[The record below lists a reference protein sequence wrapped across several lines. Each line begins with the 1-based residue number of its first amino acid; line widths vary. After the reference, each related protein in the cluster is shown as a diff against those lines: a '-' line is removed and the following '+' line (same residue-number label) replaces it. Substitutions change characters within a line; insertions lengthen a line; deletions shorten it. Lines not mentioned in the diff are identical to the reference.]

1 MAGKQKNEFV
11 QLGGILCAITL
22 VVALALGAVN
32 AVTAGPI
39 AEQNAQKIKDSLEN
53 VMPGAESEQIDVPE
67 GTTVTTETKN
77 ATSVTILSA
86 YKMTKDG
93 ADAGYCVQVTPKG
106 FGGVLTMI
114 VGINADGTIAGAKV
128 TSHSETPGLGA
139 KSQADP
145 NWITQYAGQTADGQL
160 QVTKD
165 GGTIN
170 AITGATITSRAV
182 TDGVNTAAAY
192 VATLG

>member
-11 QLGGILCAITL
+11 QIGGILCAITL

-93 ADAGYCVQVTPKG
+93 ADAGYCVEVGPTG
-106 FGGVLTMI
+106 FGGAVDTM
-114 VGINADGTIAGAKV
+114 VGIDSDGKV
-128 TSHSETPGLGA
+128 TGISVISASSETPGLGA
-139 KSQADP
+139 RSTEPEFQA
-145 NWITQYAGQTADGQL
+145 QFAGQVGTEVA
-160 QVTKD
+160 VAKD
-165 GGTIN
+165 GGSID
-170 AITGATITSRAV
+170 ALTGATITSRAV
-182 TDGVNTAAAY
+182 SEGVVAAAQF
-192 VATLG
+192 AAEQG

>member
-93 ADAGYCVQVTPKG
+93 ADAGYCVEVGPTG
-106 FGGVLTMI
+106 FGGAVDTM
-114 VGINADGTIAGAKV
+114 VGIDSDGKV
-128 TSHSETPGLGA
+128 TGISVISASSETPGLGA
-139 KSQADP
+139 RSTEPELQA
-145 NWITQYAGQTADGQL
+145 QFAGQVGTEVA
-160 QVTKD
+160 VAKD
-165 GGTIN
+165 GGSID
-170 AITGATITSRAV
+170 ALTGATITSRAV
-182 TDGVNTAAAY
+182 SEGVVAAAQF
-192 VATLG
+192 AAEQG

>member
-53 VMPGAESEQIDVPE
+53 VMPVAESEQIDVPE

-93 ADAGYCVQVTPKG
+93 ADAGYCVEVGPTG
-106 FGGVLTMI
+106 FGGAVDTM
-114 VGINADGTIAGAKV
+114 VGIDSDGKV
-128 TSHSETPGLGA
+128 TGISVISASSETPGLGA
-139 KSQADP
+139 RSTEPEFQA
-145 NWITQYAGQTADGQL
+145 QFAGQVGTEVA
-160 QVTKD
+160 VAKD
-165 GGTIN
+165 GGSID
-170 AITGATITSRAV
+170 ALTGATITSRAV
-182 TDGVNTAAAY
+182 SEGVVAAAQF
-192 VATLG
+192 AAEQG

>member
-93 ADAGYCVQVTPKG
+93 ADAGFCVEVGPTG
-106 FGGVLTMI
+106 FGGAVDTM
-114 VGINADGTIAGAKV
+114 VGIDSDGKV
-128 TSHSETPGLGA
+128 TGISVISASSETPGLGA
-139 KSQADP
+139 RSTEPEFQA
-145 NWITQYAGQTADGQL
+145 QFAGQVGTEVA
-160 QVTKD
+160 VAKD
-165 GGTIN
+165 GGSID
-170 AITGATITSRAV
+170 ALTGATITSRAV
-182 TDGVNTAAAY
+182 SEGVVAAAQF
-192 VATLG
+192 AAEQG

>member
-77 ATSVTILSA
+77 ATSVTSLSA

-93 ADAGYCVQVTPKG
+93 ADAGYCVEVGPTG
-106 FGGVLTMI
+106 FGGAVDTM
-114 VGINADGTIAGAKV
+114 VGIDSDGKV
-128 TSHSETPGLGA
+128 TGISVISASSETPGLGA
-139 KSQADP
+139 RSTEPEFQA
-145 NWITQYAGQTADGQL
+145 QFAGQVGTEVA
-160 QVTKD
+160 VAKD
-165 GGTIN
+165 GGSID
-170 AITGATITSRAV
+170 ALTGATITSRAV
-182 TDGVNTAAAY
+182 SEGVVAAAQF
-192 VATLG
+192 AAEQG

>member
-93 ADAGYCVQVTPKG
+93 ADAGYCVEVGPTG
-106 FGGVLTMI
+106 FGGAVDTM
-114 VGINADGTIAGAKV
+114 VGIDSDGKV
-128 TSHSETPGLGA
+128 TGISGISASSETPGLGA
-139 KSQADP
+139 RSTEPEFQA
-145 NWITQYAGQTADGQL
+145 QFAGQVGTEVA
-160 QVTKD
+160 VAKD
-165 GGTIN
+165 GGSID
-170 AITGATITSRAV
+170 ALTGATITSRAV
-182 TDGVNTAAAY
+182 SEGVVAAAQF
-192 VATLG
+192 AAEQG

>member
-22 VVALALGAVN
+22 VFALALCAVN

-93 ADAGYCVQVTPKG
+93 ADAGYCVEVGPTG
-106 FGGVLTMI
+106 FGGAVDTM
-114 VGINADGTIAGAKV
+114 VGIDSDGKV
-128 TSHSETPGLGA
+128 TGISVISASSETPGLGA
-139 KSQADP
+139 RSTEPEFQA
-145 NWITQYAGQTADGQL
+145 QFAD
-160 QVTKD
+160 QVGTEVAVAKD
-165 GGTIN
+165 GGSID
-170 AITGATITSRAV
+170 ALTGATITSRAV
-182 TDGVNTAAAY
+182 SEGVVAAAQF
-192 VATLG
+192 AAEQG

>member
-67 GTTVTTETKN
+67 GTTVATETKN

-93 ADAGYCVQVTPKG
+93 ADAGYCVEVGPTG
-106 FGGVLTMI
+106 FGGAVDTM
-114 VGINADGTIAGAKV
+114 VGIDSDGKV
-128 TSHSETPGLGA
+128 TGISVISASSETPGLGA
-139 KSQADP
+139 RSTEPEFQA
-145 NWITQYAGQTADGQL
+145 QFAGQVGTEVA
-160 QVTKD
+160 VAKD
-165 GGTIN
+165 GGSID
-170 AITGATITSRAV
+170 ALTGATITSRAV
-182 TDGVNTAAAY
+182 SEGVVAAAQF
-192 VATLG
+192 AAEQG

>member
-32 AVTAGPI
+32 AVTTGPI

-93 ADAGYCVQVTPKG
+93 ADAGYCVEVGPTG
-106 FGGVLTMI
+106 FGGAVDTM
-114 VGINADGTIAGAKV
+114 VGIDSDGKV
-128 TSHSETPGLGA
+128 TGISVISASSETPGLGA
-139 KSQADP
+139 RSTEPEFQA
-145 NWITQYAGQTADGQL
+145 QFAD
-160 QVTKD
+160 QVGTEVAVAKD
-165 GGTIN
+165 GGSID
-170 AITGATITSRAV
+170 ALTGATITSRAV
-182 TDGVNTAAAY
+182 SEGVVAAAQF
-192 VATLG
+192 AAEQG

>member
-93 ADAGYCVQVTPKG
+93 ADAGYCVEVGPTG
-106 FGGVLTMI
+106 FGGAVDTM
-114 VGINADGTIAGAKV
+114 VGIDSDGKV
-128 TSHSETPGLGA
+128 TGISVISASSETPGLGA
-139 KSQADP
+139 RSTEPEFQA
-145 NWITQYAGQTADGQL
+145 QFAGQIGTEVA
-160 QVTKD
+160 VAKD
-165 GGTIN
+165 GGSID
-170 AITGATITSRAV
+170 ALTGATITSRAV
-182 TDGVNTAAAY
+182 SEGVVAAAQF
-192 VATLG
+192 AAEQG

>member
-32 AVTAGPI
+32 TVTAGPI

-93 ADAGYCVQVTPKG
+93 ADAGYCVEVGPTG
-106 FGGVLTMI
+106 FGGAVDTM
-114 VGINADGTIAGAKV
+114 VGIDSDGKV
-128 TSHSETPGLGA
+128 TGISVISASSETPGLGA
-139 KSQADP
+139 RSTEPEFQA
-145 NWITQYAGQTADGQL
+145 QFAGQVGTEVA
-160 QVTKD
+160 VAKD
-165 GGTIN
+165 GGSID
-170 AITGATITSRAV
+170 ALTGATITSRAV
-182 TDGVNTAAAY
+182 SEGVVAAAQF
-192 VATLG
+192 AAEQG

>member
-32 AVTAGPI
+32 AVTTGPI

-93 ADAGYCVQVTPKG
+93 ADAGYCVEVGPTG
-106 FGGVLTMI
+106 FGGAVDTM
-114 VGINADGTIAGAKV
+114 VGIDSDGKV
-128 TSHSETPGLGA
+128 TGISVISASSETPGLGA
-139 KSQADP
+139 RSTEPEFQA
-145 NWITQYAGQTADGQL
+145 QFAGQVGTEVA
-160 QVTKD
+160 VAKD
-165 GGTIN
+165 GGSID
-170 AITGATITSRAV
+170 ALTGATITSRAV
-182 TDGVNTAAAY
+182 SEGVVAAAQF
-192 VATLG
+192 AAEQG

>member
-32 AVTAGPI
+32 AVTAGPS
-39 AEQNAQKIKDSLEN
+39 AEQNAPKIKDALEN

-93 ADAGYCVQVTPKG
+93 ADAGYCVEVGPTG
-106 FGGVLTMI
+106 FGGAVDTM
-114 VGINADGTIAGAKV
+114 VGIDSDGKV
-128 TSHSETPGLGA
+128 TGISVISASSETPGLGA
-139 KSQADP
+139 RSTEPEFQA
-145 NWITQYAGQTADGQL
+145 QFAGQVGTEVA
-160 QVTKD
+160 VAKD
-165 GGTIN
+165 GGSID
-170 AITGATITSRAV
+170 ALTGATITSRAV
-182 TDGVNTAAAY
+182 SEGVVAAAQF
-192 VATLG
+192 AAEQG

>member
-93 ADAGYCVQVTPKG
+93 ADAGYCVEVGPTG
-106 FGGVLTMI
+106 FGGAVDTM
-114 VGINADGTIAGAKV
+114 VGIDSDGKV
-128 TSHSETPGLGA
+128 TGISVISASSETPGLGA
-139 KSQADP
+139 RSTEPEFQA
-145 NWITQYAGQTADGQL
+145 QFAGRVGTEVA
-160 QVTKD
+160 VAKD
-165 GGTIN
+165 GGSID
-170 AITGATITSRAV
+170 ALTGATITSRAV
-182 TDGVNTAAAY
+182 SEGVVAAAQF
-192 VATLG
+192 AAEQG

>member
-53 VMPGAESEQIDVPE
+53 VMPGAESEQIDGPG
-67 GTTVTTETKN
+67 GTTGTTETKN

-93 ADAGYCVQVTPKG
+93 ADAGYCVEVGPTG
-106 FGGVLTMI
+106 FGGAVDTM
-114 VGINADGTIAGAKV
+114 VGIDSDGKV
-128 TSHSETPGLGA
+128 TGISVISASSETPGLGA
-139 KSQADP
+139 RSTEPEFQA
-145 NWITQYAGQTADGQL
+145 QFAGQVGTEVA
-160 QVTKD
+160 VAKD
-165 GGTIN
+165 GGSID
-170 AITGATITSRAV
+170 ALTGATITSRAV
-182 TDGVNTAAAY
+182 SEGVVAAAQF
-192 VATLG
+192 AAEQG

>member
-93 ADAGYCVQVTPKG
+93 ADAGYCVEVGPTG
-106 FGGVLTMI
+106 FGGAVDTM
-114 VGINADGTIAGAKV
+114 VGIDSDGKV
-128 TSHSETPGLGA
+128 TGISVISESSETPGLGA
-139 KSQADP
+139 RSTEPEFQA
-145 NWITQYAGQTADGQL
+145 QFAGQVGTEVA
-160 QVTKD
+160 VAKD
-165 GGTIN
+165 GGSID
-170 AITGATITSRAV
+170 ALTGATITSRAV
-182 TDGVNTAAAY
+182 SEGVVAAAQF
-192 VATLG
+192 AAEQG

>member
-53 VMPGAESEQIDVPE
+53 VMPGAESEQIDVPD
-67 GTTVTTETKN
+67 GTTATTETKN

-93 ADAGYCVQVTPKG
+93 ADAGYCVEVGATG
-106 FGGVLTMI
+106 FGGAVDTM
-114 VGINADGTIAGAKV
+114 VGIDSDGKV
-128 TSHSETPGLGA
+128 TGISVISASSETPGLGA
-139 KSQADP
+139 RSTEPEFQA
-145 NWITQYAGQTADGQL
+145 QFAGQVGTEVA
-160 QVTKD
+160 VAKD
-165 GGTIN
+165 GGSID
-170 AITGATITSRAV
+170 ALTGATITSRAV
-182 TDGVNTAAAY
+182 SEGVVAAAQF
-192 VATLG
+192 AAEQG

>member
-93 ADAGYCVQVTPKG
+93 ADAGNCVEVGPTG
-106 FGGVLTMI
+106 FGGAVDTM
-114 VGINADGTIAGAKV
+114 VGIDSDGKV
-128 TSHSETPGLGA
+128 TGISVISASSETPGLGA
-139 KSQADP
+139 RSTEPEFQA
-145 NWITQYAGQTADGQL
+145 QFAGQVGTEVA
-160 QVTKD
+160 VAKD
-165 GGTIN
+165 GGSID
-170 AITGATITSRAV
+170 ALTGATITSRAV
-182 TDGVNTAAAY
+182 SEGVVAAAQF
-192 VATLG
+192 AAEQG

>member
-1 MAGKQKNEFV
+1 MAGKQKDEFV

-93 ADAGYCVQVTPKG
+93 ADAGYCVEVGPTG
-106 FGGVLTMI
+106 FGGAVDTM
-114 VGINADGTIAGAKV
+114 VGIDSDGKV
-128 TSHSETPGLGA
+128 TGISVISASSETPGLGA
-139 KSQADP
+139 RSTEPEFQA
-145 NWITQYAGQTADGQL
+145 QFAGQVGTEVA
-160 QVTKD
+160 VAKD
-165 GGTIN
+165 GGSID
-170 AITGATITSRAV
+170 ALTGATITSRAV
-182 TDGVNTAAAY
+182 SEGVVAAAQF
-192 VATLG
+192 AAEQG

>member
-53 VMPGAESEQIDVPE
+53 VMPGAEPEQIDVPE

-93 ADAGYCVQVTPKG
+93 ADAGYCVEVGPTG
-106 FGGVLTMI
+106 FGGAVDTM
-114 VGINADGTIAGAKV
+114 VGIDSDGKV
-128 TSHSETPGLGA
+128 TGISVISA
-139 KSQADP
+139 S
-145 NWITQYAGQTADGQL
+145 
-160 QVTKD
+160 
-165 GGTIN
+165 
-170 AITGATITSRAV
+170 S
-182 TDGVNTAAAY
+182 
-192 VATLG
+192 

>member
-93 ADAGYCVQVTPKG
+93 ADAGYCVEVGPTG
-106 FGGVLTMI
+106 FGGAVDTM
-114 VGINADGTIAGAKV
+114 VGIDSDGKV
-128 TSHSETPGLGA
+128 TGISVISASSETPGLGA
-139 KSQADP
+139 RSTEPEFQA
-145 NWITQYAGQTADGQL
+145 QFSGQVGTEVA
-160 QVTKD
+160 VAKD
-165 GGTIN
+165 GGSID
-170 AITGATITSRAV
+170 ALTGATITSRAV
-182 TDGVNTAAAY
+182 SEGVVAAAQF
-192 VATLG
+192 AAEQG

>member
-32 AVTAGPI
+32 AETAGPI

-93 ADAGYCVQVTPKG
+93 ADAGYCVEVGPTG
-106 FGGVLTMI
+106 FGGAVDTM
-114 VGINADGTIAGAKV
+114 VGIDSDGKV
-128 TSHSETPGLGA
+128 TGISVISASSETPGLGA
-139 KSQADP
+139 RSTEPEFQA
-145 NWITQYAGQTADGQL
+145 QFAD
-160 QVTKD
+160 QVGTEVAVAKD
-165 GGTIN
+165 GGSID
-170 AITGATITSRAV
+170 ALTGATITSRAV
-182 TDGVNTAAAY
+182 SEGVVAAAQF
-192 VATLG
+192 AAEQG

>member
-67 GTTVTTETKN
+67 VTTVTTETKN

-93 ADAGYCVQVTPKG
+93 ADAGYCVEVGPTG
-106 FGGVLTMI
+106 FGGAVDTM
-114 VGINADGTIAGAKV
+114 VGIDSDGKV
-128 TSHSETPGLGA
+128 TGISVISASSETPGLGA
-139 KSQADP
+139 RSTEPEFQA
-145 NWITQYAGQTADGQL
+145 QFAGQVGTEVA
-160 QVTKD
+160 VAKD
-165 GGTIN
+165 GGSID
-170 AITGATITSRAV
+170 ALTGATITSRAV
-182 TDGVNTAAAY
+182 SEGVVAAAQF
-192 VATLG
+192 AAEQG

>member
-93 ADAGYCVQVTPKG
+93 ADAGYCVEVGPTG
-106 FGGVLTMI
+106 FGGAVDTM
-114 VGINADGTIAGAKV
+114 VGIDNDGKV
-128 TSHSETPGLGA
+128 TGISVISAASETPGLGA
-139 KSQADP
+139 RSTEPEFQA
-145 NWITQYAGQTADGQL
+145 QFAD
-160 QVTKD
+160 QVGTEVAVAKD
-165 GGTIN
+165 GGSID
-170 AITGATITSRAV
+170 ALTGATITSRAV
-182 TDGVNTAAAY
+182 SEGVVAAAQF
-192 VATLG
+192 AAEQG

>member
-1 MAGKQKNEFV
+1 MAGKQKNEIV

-22 VVALALGAVN
+22 EVALALGAVN

-53 VMPGAESEQIDVPE
+53 VMPGAESEHIDVPE

-93 ADAGYCVQVTPKG
+93 ADAVYCVEVGPTG
-106 FGGVLTMI
+106 FGGAVDTM
-114 VGINADGTIAGAKV
+114 VGIDSDGKV
-128 TSHSETPGLGA
+128 TGISVISASSETPGLGA
-139 KSQADP
+139 RSTEPEFQA
-145 NWITQYAGQTADGQL
+145 QFAGQVGTEVA
-160 QVTKD
+160 VAKD
-165 GGTIN
+165 GGSID
-170 AITGATITSRAV
+170 ALTGATITSRAV
-182 TDGVNTAAAY
+182 SEGVVAAAQF
-192 VATLG
+192 AAEQG

>member
-53 VMPGAESEQIDVPE
+53 VMPGAESEQIDVSE

-93 ADAGYCVQVTPKG
+93 ADAGYCVEVGPTG
-106 FGGVLTMI
+106 FGGAVDTM
-114 VGINADGTIAGAKV
+114 VGIDSEGKV
-128 TSHSETPGLGA
+128 TGISVISASSETPGLGA
-139 KSQADP
+139 RSTEPEFQA
-145 NWITQYAGQTADGQL
+145 QFAGQVGTEVA
-160 QVTKD
+160 VAKD
-165 GGTIN
+165 GGSID
-170 AITGATITSRAV
+170 ALTGATITSRAV
-182 TDGVNTAAAY
+182 SEGVVAAAQF
-192 VATLG
+192 AAEQG

>member
-53 VMPGAESEQIDVPE
+53 VMPGVESEQIDVPE

-93 ADAGYCVQVTPKG
+93 ADAGYCVEVGPTG
-106 FGGVLTMI
+106 FGGAVDTM
-114 VGINADGTIAGAKV
+114 VGIDSDGKV
-128 TSHSETPGLGA
+128 TGISVISASSETPGLGA
-139 KSQADP
+139 RSTEPEFQA
-145 NWITQYAGQTADGQL
+145 QFAGQVGTEVA
-160 QVTKD
+160 VAKD
-165 GGTIN
+165 GGSID
-170 AITGATITSRAV
+170 ALTGATITSRAV
-182 TDGVNTAAAY
+182 SEGVVAAAQF
-192 VATLG
+192 AAEQG

>member
-93 ADAGYCVQVTPKG
+93 ADAGYCVEVGPTG
-106 FGGVLTMI
+106 FGGAVDTM
-114 VGINADGTIAGAKV
+114 VGIDSDGKV
-128 TSHSETPGLGA
+128 TGISVISASSETPGLGA
-139 KSQADP
+139 RSTEPEFQA
-145 NWITQYAGQTADGQL
+145 QFAGQVGTEVA
-160 QVTKD
+160 VAKD
-165 GGTIN
+165 GGSID
-170 AITGATITSRAV
+170 ALTGATITSRAV
-182 TDGVNTAAAY
+182 SEGVVAAAQF
-192 VATLG
+192 ATEQG

>member
-93 ADAGYCVQVTPKG
+93 ADAGYCVEVGPTG
-106 FGGVLTMI
+106 FGGAVDTM
-114 VGINADGTIAGAKV
+114 VGIDSDGKV
-128 TSHSETPGLGA
+128 TGISVISASSETPGLGA
-139 KSQADP
+139 RSTEPEFQA
-145 NWITQYAGQTADGQL
+145 QFAGQVGTEVA
-160 QVTKD
+160 VAKD
-165 GGTIN
+165 GGSID
-170 AITGATITSRAV
+170 ALTGATITSRAV
-182 TDGVNTAAAY
+182 SEGGVAAAQF
-192 VATLG
+192 AAEQG

>member
-11 QLGGILCAITL
+11 QLGGILCDITL

-93 ADAGYCVQVTPKG
+93 ADAGYCVEVGPTG
-106 FGGVLTMI
+106 FGGAVDTM
-114 VGINADGTIAGAKV
+114 VGIDSDGKV
-128 TSHSETPGLGA
+128 TGISVISASSETPGLGA
-139 KSQADP
+139 RSTEPEFQA
-145 NWITQYAGQTADGQL
+145 QFAGQVGTEVA
-160 QVTKD
+160 VAKD
-165 GGTIN
+165 GGSID
-170 AITGATITSRAV
+170 ALTGATITSRAV
-182 TDGVNTAAAY
+182 SEGVVAAAQF
-192 VATLG
+192 AAEQG

>member
-11 QLGGILCAITL
+11 QLGGMLCAITL

-93 ADAGYCVQVTPKG
+93 ADAGYCVEVGPTG
-106 FGGVLTMI
+106 FGGAVDTM
-114 VGINADGTIAGAKV
+114 VGIDSDGKV
-128 TSHSETPGLGA
+128 TGISVISASSETPGLGA
-139 KSQADP
+139 RSTEPEFQA
-145 NWITQYAGQTADGQL
+145 QFAGQVGTEVA
-160 QVTKD
+160 VAKD
-165 GGTIN
+165 GGSID
-170 AITGATITSRAV
+170 ALTGATITSRAV
-182 TDGVNTAAAY
+182 SEGVVAAAQF
-192 VATLG
+192 AAEQG

>member
-1 MAGKQKNEFV
+1 MAGKQKIEFV

-93 ADAGYCVQVTPKG
+93 ADAGYCVEVGPTG
-106 FGGVLTMI
+106 FGGAVDTM
-114 VGINADGTIAGAKV
+114 VGIDSDGKV
-128 TSHSETPGLGA
+128 TGISVISASSETPGLGA
-139 KSQADP
+139 RSTEPEFQA
-145 NWITQYAGQTADGQL
+145 QFAGQVGTEVA
-160 QVTKD
+160 VAKD
-165 GGTIN
+165 GGSID
-170 AITGATITSRAV
+170 ALTGATITSRAV
-182 TDGVNTAAAY
+182 SEGVVAAAQF
-192 VATLG
+192 AAEQG

>member
-93 ADAGYCVQVTPKG
+93 ADAGYCVEVGPTG
-106 FGGVLTMI
+106 FGGAVDTR
-114 VGINADGTIAGAKV
+114 VGIDSDGKV
-128 TSHSETPGLGA
+128 TGISVISASSETPGLGA
-139 KSQADP
+139 RSTEPEFQA
-145 NWITQYAGQTADGQL
+145 QFAGQVGTEVA
-160 QVTKD
+160 VAKD
-165 GGTIN
+165 GGSID
-170 AITGATITSRAV
+170 ALTGATITSRAV
-182 TDGVNTAAAY
+182 SEGVVAAAQF
-192 VATLG
+192 AAEQG